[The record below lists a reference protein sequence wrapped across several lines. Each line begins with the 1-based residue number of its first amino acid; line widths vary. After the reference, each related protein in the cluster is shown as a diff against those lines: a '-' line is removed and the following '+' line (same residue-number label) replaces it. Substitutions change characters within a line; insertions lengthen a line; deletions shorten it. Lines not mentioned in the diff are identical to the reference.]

1 MSISSPSTSTST
13 TSTSGTDL
21 ASLLASL
28 TSGSSSSDSSET
40 SINGVQLPTI
50 NVGGLA
56 SGLDTNS
63 IITQLMAVE
72 RQPRDA
78 LANQLTVDQAK
89 QSVLSGFQTQLL
101 SVESAAQ
108 NVRSL
113 TLWQQQQTVN
123 TSDTSRI
130 TASIVAG
137 AGAGIGGYQVEVSQL
152 AGSAQRTYSFTSPAS
167 AGAITIDGHDTQV
180 AAGASINDVVSAINT
195 DPNATVYAAATDS
208 GTLVLSSRTTGDT
221 GTGFIQVSDATGS
234 LTEQTAKAKQG
245 KDALFTVDG
254 VAGSS
259 SSNDVTN
266 AIAGVRLTLGGV
278 TTTSGPITVTV
289 APPSVNTD
297 AVKQALQSFVTV
309 YNSTLDAINAR
320 LNERTVQNP
329 QTDADREAGMLYG
342 DTTLEGIL
350 TQMRQAIYTAVPG
363 LPSTMNSLSQ
373 IGISTGD
380 PNSTVSQDT
389 LDGKL
394 QIDETTLDN
403 ALANNPQGVRDLL
416 VGANNV
422 GGWARSFESVVHAA
436 DTTGGTLDIAI
447 QGQGD
452 EIKRLQSDIS
462 DWDERL
468 ALKQQTLQAQ
478 FTAME
483 TALSQSQAQGQ
494 WLTSQIAS
502 LPQG

>member
-1 MSISSPSTSTST
+1 VSISSPSTSTST
-13 TSTSGTDL
+13 SGSSTDL

-28 TSGSSSSDSSET
+28 TSGSSSSSSSSET
-40 SINGVQLPTI
+40 AINGVQLPTI

-89 QSVLSGFQTQLL
+89 QSVLSGFQTQLMG
-101 SVESAAQ
+101 VESAAQ

-123 TSDTSRI
+123 TSDSSRI
-130 TASIVAG
+130 TASMVSG
-137 AGAGIGGYQVEVSQL
+137 AGAGIGGYQVDVSQL
-152 AGSAQRTYSFTSPAS
+152 ASSAQRTYSFTSPAS
-167 AGAITIDGHDTQV
+167 AGAITIDGHDTQIS
-180 AAGASINDVVSAINT
+180 AGASIDDVVAAINT
-195 DPNATVYAAATDS
+195 DPNATVYAASTDS
-208 GTLVLSSRTTGDT
+208 GTLVLSSRATGDT
-221 GTGFIQVSDATGS
+221 GTGFVQVSDATGS

-259 SSNDVTN
+259 STNDVTN

-278 TTTSGPITVTV
+278 TTASGPVTVTV
-289 APPSVNTD
+289 GPPAVNTD
-297 AVKQALQSFVTV
+297 AVKQALQSFVTT
-309 YNSTLDAINAR
+309 YNSALDAINAR
-320 LNERTVQNP
+320 LTERTVQNP

-363 LPSTMNSLSQ
+363 LPSSMNSLSQ
-373 IGISTGD
+373 LGISTGD

-394 QIDETTLDN
+394 TIDETTLDN
-403 ALANNPQGVRDLL
+403 ALATNPQGVRNLL
-416 VGANNV
+416 AGANNV

-436 DTTGGTLDIAI
+436 DTTGGPLDIAI

-483 TALSQSQAQGQ
+483 TALSQSQTQGQ

-502 LPQG
+502 LPGG

>member
-1 MSISSPSTSTST
+1 MSISSPSTSG
-13 TSTSGTDL
+13 SGSGSSSDL
-21 ASLLASL
+21 ASLLAGL
-28 TSGSSSSDSSET
+28 TSGSSSASSSGT
-40 SINGVQLPTI
+40 SINGVPQPTI

-63 IITQLMAVE
+63 IISQLMAVE
-72 RQPRDA
+72 RLPRDA

-89 QSVLSGFQTQLL
+89 QSVLQGFQTQLM

-108 NVRSL
+108 DVRSL
-113 TLWQQQQTVN
+113 TLWQQQQTV
-123 TSDTSRI
+123 TSGDTTRI
-130 TASIVAG
+130 SAAMVSG
-137 AGAGIGGYQVEVSQL
+137 AGAGIGGYQVDVSQL
-152 AGSAQRTYSFTSPAS
+152 ASSAQRTYSFTSPAT
-167 AGAITIDGHDTQV
+167 AGRITIDGHDTQV
-180 AAGASINDVVSAINT
+180 AAGASVGDVVSAINT

-208 GTLVLSSRTTGDT
+208 GTLVLSSRATGDT
-221 GTGFIQVSDATGS
+221 GTGFIQVSDATGA

-245 KDALFTVDG
+245 KDALFAVDG

-297 AVKQALQSFVTV
+297 AVKQALQSFVTT

-320 LNERTVQNP
+320 LTERTVQNP
-329 QTDADREAGMLYG
+329 QTDEDREAGMLNG
-342 DTTLEGIL
+342 DGTLTDML

-363 LPSTMNSLSQ
+363 LPNGMNSLSD

-380 PNSTVSQDT
+380 ASTTISQDA

-394 QIDETTLDN
+394 TIDESKLDD
-403 ALANNPQGVRDLL
+403 ALANNPQGVRNLL
-416 VGANNV
+416 AGANNV

-436 DTTGGTLDIAI
+436 DTTGGTLDTAI
-447 QGQGD
+447 NGQGD

-483 TALSQSQAQGQ
+483 TALSQSQTQGQ
-494 WLTSQIAS
+494 WLTSQISS

>member
-1 MSISSPSTSTST
+1 MSTSAPSTT
-13 TSTSGTDL
+13 
-21 ASLLASL
+21 
-28 TSGSSSSDSSET
+28 
-40 SINGVQLPTI
+40 INGVQQPTL

-63 IITQLMAVE
+63 IISQLMAVE

-78 LANQLTVDQAK
+78 LANQLTVDQAR
-89 QSVLSGFQTQLL
+89 QSVLSGFQTQLMSL
-101 SVESAAQ
+101 ESAAQ

-113 TLWQQQQTVN
+113 TLWQQQQTV
-123 TSDTSRI
+123 TSSDTSRI
-130 TASIVAG
+130 TAAMVSG
-137 AGAGIGGYQVEVSQL
+137 AGAGIGGYQVDVSQL
-152 AGSAQRTYSFTSPAS
+152 ASSAQRTYSFTSPAS

-180 AAGASINDVVSAINT
+180 AAGASINDVVAAINT

-208 GTLVLSSRTTGDT
+208 GTLVLSSRATGDT

-245 KDALFTVDG
+245 KDAQFTVDG

-266 AIAGVRLTLGGV
+266 AIAGVRLTLTGV
-278 TTTSGPITVTV
+278 TTTSGPVTVTV

-297 AVKQALQSFVTV
+297 AVKQALQSFVTT
-309 YNSTLDAINAR
+309 YNATLDAIDAR
-320 LNERTVQNP
+320 LNERTVPNP

-342 DTTLEGIL
+342 DSTLEDVL
-350 TQMRQAIYTAVPG
+350 TRMRQAIYTAIPG
-363 LPSTMNSLSQ
+363 LPSNMNSLSQ

-380 PNSTVSQDT
+380 ASSTVTQDT

-394 QIDETTLDN
+394 QIDEATLDD
-403 ALANNPQGVRDLL
+403 ALANNPQGVRNLL
-416 VGANNV
+416 AGPSNV

-452 EIKRLQSDIS
+452 EVKRLQSDIS
-462 DWDERL
+462 DWDQRL

-502 LPQG
+502 LP